1 MALSIY
7 SFPALNAFL
16 NAFAAL
22 LLFLGWLAIRRGAKT
37 LHKNLMI
44 GALAASGLFL
54 TCYLTYHL
62 NVPGITRYQGQGFW
76 RVCYFFILSTHT
88 PLAVV
93 IVPLCVYTVGFA
105 LNGNFKKHVRIARW
119 LLPVWLYVSVTGVL
133 IYLMLYPPHVS
144 VGG

>member
-22 LLFLGWLAIRRGAKT
+22 LLLWGWLAIRRSEKI

-44 GALAASGLFL
+44 GALAVSGLFL

-76 RVCYFFILSTHT
+76 RIIYFFILSTHT
-88 PLAVV
+88 PLAAM
-93 IVPLCVYTVGFA
+93 IVPLCFCAVYFA
-105 LNGNFKKHVRIARW
+105 LKGDFKNHVKITRW
-119 LLPVWLYVSVTGVL
+119 LFPAWLYVAITGVL
-133 IYLMLYPPHVS
+133 IYLMLYPS
-144 VGG
+144 YSSG